1 MATWCGEVKYIRNG
15 NKKTWMSMSR
25 CSGLRVMRLPSG
37 VSIVHDSA
45 LLLIRSLIQTWLNV
59 KLNMLEIDIFAIS
72 PLITPVSAQLKEKKG
87 PGKPFPIAYP
97 GAGWDV
103 SATFARTLAGF
114 AGPQDMDPGSINA
127 KQLVVASRFCFTSGS
142 TMNLRMIGIKIWH
155 DMNKNSLFIFW
166 PFKMHLE
173 LS

>member
-1 MATWCGEVKYIRNG
+1 
-15 NKKTWMSMSR
+15 MSR

-45 LLLIRSLIQTWLNV
+45 LLLIRSLILTWLNV
-59 KLNMLEIDIFAIS
+59 TLNMFEIDILHIFAIS
-72 PLITPVSAQLKEKKG
+72 PLITPISAQLKEKKG
-87 PGKPFPIAYP
+87 PGKPFPIACP

-114 AGPQDMDPGSINA
+114 AGPHDMDPGSINA

-142 TMNLRMIGIKIWH
+142 TMNLRMIGIKTWH
-155 DMNKNSLFIFW
+155 DMTKNSLFIFW
-166 PFKMHLE
+166 PFKIHLD
-173 LS
+173 LSWVI